1 MEIKVY
7 STSACPWCVRAKDF
21 LKANNIEF
29 KEIDVGADKEAAQ
42 EMIEKS
48 GQMGVPVIII
58 ADDGEETIIVGFNE
72 AKLKELLKLE

>member
-1 MEIKVY
+1 MEVKVY

-21 LKANNIEF
+21 LKENNVKFEA
-29 KEIDVGADKEAAQ
+29 IDVGEDKEAAQ

-58 ADDGEETIIVGFNE
+58 NAGGKETILVGFNE
-72 AKLKELLKLE
+72 AKIKEILKI

>member
-58 ADDGEETIIVGFNE
+58 ADDGKETIIVGFNE